1 MLDMDFHILTILTF
15 ILVLLQKLYLS
26 IHAHKLKD
34 FRKHEID
41 LIMLKRKQIII
52 NTPNLGKIAQSKK
65 PINPI
70 SKH

>member
-1 MLDMDFHILTILTF
+1 MLNQISPHNLLDMGTLFLWREN
-15 ILVLLQKLYLS
+15 
-26 IHAHKLKD
+26 HAHKLKD